1 MKDMPGEACG
11 RVARYQRVER
21 RRSGSLGSRMI
32 RWRLRDMAGD
42 RWKSSSLSLS
52 IMVSVSSSSIRAPSD
67 YQKAKRARDA
77 RIAHYKD
84 LEENYKLVVEEVYF

>member
-1 MKDMPGEACG
+1 MTA
-11 RVARYQRVER
+11 
-21 RRSGSLGSRMI
+21 
-32 RWRLRDMAGD
+32 
-42 RWKSSSLSLS
+42 
-52 IMVSVSSSSIRAPSD
+52 D